1 MYAPEQDYIPL
12 YTAAQ
17 VRELD
22 RIAIETRGIPGY
34 RLMCRAGQAL
44 VDCIARTWP
53 AAGRVCVLCGPGNNG
68 GDGYVVARLL
78 RAAGI
83 DVRVLSLPDPDS
95 LKGDAAQAAQDYMA
109 QGGQCSPFTGAL
121 EEQVDLLVDALLGT
135 GLDRPVAGDF
145 RSAIE
150 ALNRQS
156 APVLAVDIPSGL
168 HADSGRVLDVATQ
181 AQRTLTFIGRKRG
194 LYTGAGVRYA
204 GQVEFDDLAVPAD
217 IYANQVADTHLIA
230 RPALGPMTRP
240 RAADAHK
247 GHFGH
252 VLVVGGNQGMSG
264 AARLAAEAAARCG
277 AGLVS
282 VATRRE
288 HAAVLNAGC
297 PELMVHAVEQ
307 AADLQPLLR
316 RASVVVVGPGLGQT
330 AWSKM
335 LFERVLESGLPLV
348 VDADALNLLAR
359 DSRQRDNWILTPHP
373 GEAGR
378 LLQQTVEVVEQ
389 DRFAAVRQLAD
400 RYGGVA
406 VLKGAGSLIATGN
419 GPIHLCARG
428 NPGMASGGM
437 GDALSGLLGAL
448 LAQGLGTF
456 EAAGT
461 GVFLHARSADLVAGE
476 KGERGLL
483 ASDLI
488 PVLRELLNDRE

>member
-1 MYAPEQDYIPL
+1 MPEQDYIPL

-22 RIAIETRGIPGY
+22 RIAIESGGIPGY
-34 RLMCRAGQAL
+34 QLMCRAGQAL

-53 AAGRVCVLCGPGNNG
+53 AASRICVLCGPGNNG

-78 RAAGI
+78 RAAGT
-83 DVRVLSLPDPDS
+83 DVQLLTLSDPDR
-95 LKGDAAQAAQDYMA
+95 LQGDAARAAQDYRA
-109 QGGQCSPFTGAL
+109 QGGQCSPFSGTL
-121 EEQVDLLVDALLGT
+121 EEPVDLFVDALLGT
-135 GLDRPVAGDF
+135 GLDRPVEGDF
-145 RSAIE
+145 RFAIE

-156 APVLAVDIPSGL
+156 APVLAADIPSGL
-168 HADSGRVLDVATQ
+168 HADSGRVLGVATQ

-194 LYTGAGVRYA
+194 LYTGAGVRHA

-217 IYANQVADTHLIA
+217 IYRSQVADALLIE
-230 RPALGPMTRP
+230 RPALGPMA
-240 RAADAHK
+240 RARVADAYK
-247 GHFGH
+247 GRFGH
-252 VLVVGGNQGMSG
+252 VLIIGGNRGMSG

-282 VATRRE
+282 VATHPA
-288 HAAVLNAGC
+288 HAAGLNAGC

-307 AADLQPLLR
+307 AADLQPLLK
-316 RASVVVVGPGLGQT
+316 RASVLVVGPGLGQT
-330 AWSKM
+330 AWSRK
-335 LFERVLESGLPLV
+335 LLERVLDAGLPLV

-359 DSRQRDNWILTPHP
+359 DSRQQDNWILTPHP

-378 LLQQTVEVVEQ
+378 LLQQPVEIVEQ
-389 DRFAAVRQLAD
+389 DRFAAVRQLVD
-400 RYGGVA
+400 RYRGVA
-406 VLKGAGSLIATGN
+406 VLKGAGSLVAAAS

-437 GDALSGLLGAL
+437 GDVLSGVLGAL

-456 EAAGT
+456 EAASA
-461 GVFLHARSADLVAGE
+461 GVFLHAKSADLAAGE

-488 PVLRELLNDRE
+488 PVLRELVNDRA